1 MAQSAIEWRTTG
13 LQSSHQKEKKN
24 HAREES
30 HCLASSLA
38 SMRGSKRTTTNLLL
52 SVLVGEAARVW
63 VWACAGCL
71 WVLFL
76 SCVLHFCCSGGVL
89 AILPF
94 HRHLCGGG
102 CAHAVP
108 PTQTPHDLDLTI
120 ASPKIG
126 FRHQAPGGASMHRSH
141 RPTHNLASL
150 QRLKMCSTG

>member
-71 WVLFL
+71 WVLFFVVSLAFLLLRRCFGHSPL
-76 SCVLHFCCSGGVL
+76 SQASL
-89 AILPF
+89 
-94 HRHLCGGG
+94 RGGG

-120 ASPKIG
+120 ASPHTSVSGTKLRG
-126 FRHQAPGGASMHRSH
+126 VHPCTAP
-141 RPTHNLASL
+141 
-150 QRLKMCSTG
+150 TGPLTTWHLSKG